1 MIKTLEDP
9 TYCLSKKSNVN
20 SGSNSGHQVIIGE
33 CSEDGLQMWLSEHQ
47 EDGST
52 IIKVL
57 NIIKNSQKKVIFRK
71 LQGVMSISYC

>member
-57 NIIKNSQKKVIFRK
+57 KIIKNSQKRLSFE
-71 LQGVMSISYC
+71 SYRGWCL